1 MKAKLEQLNAAT
13 LAYEFGR
20 QWAILN
26 PGKAMP
32 GAKVSDR
39 LVDLLVPFQRSI
51 PGAVRERFKVAMQ
64 NGWAL
69 QDATQGFDHPRAVR
83 RLAAVGKA
91 LAEDRPAKPLPTKET
106 LDVIGKLRAHG
117 VKVNTDR
124 DGRPTKNKITPS
136 TAIGLTG

>member
-1 MKAKLEQLNAAT
+1 MKAKLEQLNAAAI
-13 LAYEFGR
+13 AYEFGR

-26 PGKAMP
+26 SGKAMP

-39 LVDLLVPFQRSI
+39 LVDLLMPFQSSV
-51 PGAVRERFKVAMQ
+51 PGAVRERFRVAMQ
-64 NGWAL
+64 NGWMM
-69 QDATQGFDHPRAVR
+69 QNATQGFDHSSAVR
-83 RLAAVGKA
+83 HLAAVGKA

-106 LDVIGKLRAHG
+106 LD
-117 VKVNTDR
+117 